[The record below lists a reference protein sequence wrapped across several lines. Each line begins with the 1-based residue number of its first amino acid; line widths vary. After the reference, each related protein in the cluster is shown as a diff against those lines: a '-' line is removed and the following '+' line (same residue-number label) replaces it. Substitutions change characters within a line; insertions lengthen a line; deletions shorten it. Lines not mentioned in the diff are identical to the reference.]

1 MKLIVFGASGKTGKL
16 LVEQAL
22 SDNHMVTAFVRN
34 PSNLNISNPNLTII
48 QGDATNASAVKKA
61 ILGHDA
67 VISTLGTETGLR
79 KSTLLHEMTQNIV
92 QGMKE
97 QQVSRIAY
105 MASAGIDKEIPGMI
119 GKITMKLLG
128 NVLDDHHNAV
138 AVLKD
143 NDLQWTIARP
153 LGLNDKPLTGSYRK
167 EATGV
172 PKGGRTISRADVADF
187 LYQAIVNEEFIHQSV
202 ALSD

>member
-1 MKLIVFGASGKTGKL
+1 MKIIIFGASGKTGKL
-16 LVEQAL
+16 LVKQAL
-22 SDNHMVTAFVRN
+22 SDNHTVTAFVRN
-34 PSNLNISNPNLTII
+34 PSNLNISDPNLLIV
-48 QGDATNASAVKKA
+48 QGNATDASDVKKA

-67 VISTLGTETGLR
+67 VISTLGANTGLR
-79 KSTLLHEMTQNIV
+79 KTTILHEMTQNIV

-105 MASAGIDKEIPGMI
+105 MASAGIDKEIPGVI
-119 GKITMKLLG
+119 GKLTIKLLG

-138 AVLKD
+138 AVIKD
-143 NDLQWTIARP
+143 NNLQWTIARP
-153 LGLNDKPLTGSYRK
+153 LGLTDKPFTGKYRK
-167 EATGV
+167 EAIGV

-187 LYQAIVNEEFIHQSV
+187 LFQAIVNKEFIHQSV

>member
-1 MKLIVFGASGKTGKL
+1 MKIIIFGASGKTGKL
-16 LVEQAL
+16 LVTQAL
-22 SDNHMVTAFVRN
+22 SDNHTVTAFVRN
-34 PSNLNISNPNLTII
+34 SSNFNISDPNLLIV
-48 QGDATNASAVKKA
+48 QGEATDASAVKKA

-67 VISTLGTETGLR
+67 VISTLGANTGLR
-79 KSTLLHEMTQNIV
+79 KTTILHEMTQNIV

-105 MASAGIDKEIPGMI
+105 MASAGIDKEIPGVF
-119 GKITMKLLG
+119 GKLTMKLLG
-128 NVLDDHHNAV
+128 NAV
-138 AVLKD
+138 AVIKD

-153 LGLNDKPLTGSYRK
+153 LGLTDKPFTGKYRK
-167 EATGV
+167 DAVGV

-187 LYQAIVNEEFIHQSV
+187 LLQAIVNKEFIHKSV